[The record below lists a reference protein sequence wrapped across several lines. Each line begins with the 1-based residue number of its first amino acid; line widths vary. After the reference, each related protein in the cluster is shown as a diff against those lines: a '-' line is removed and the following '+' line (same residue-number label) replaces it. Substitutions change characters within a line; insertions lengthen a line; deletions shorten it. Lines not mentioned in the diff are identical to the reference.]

1 MLSPDV
7 IGGKVVPEG
16 PPKGESQ
23 SNGAVEE
30 AGKTVREF
38 VRVLKE
44 HLEYYANMQLKCD
57 DVITLWMIRW
67 SAMLCSRYLVG
78 KDGLTAYERRRGRKC
93 RVPVVAFGEKVWYK
107 ELRTG
112 KARKNKFDSE
122 WQEGIWVGHHRESN
136 EAILCTTS

>member
-1 MLSPDV
+1 MAVRDAV
-7 IGGKVVPEG
+7 ARYHGGKVVPEG

-78 KDGLTAYERRRGRKC
+78 RDGLTAYERARKC
-93 RVPVVAFGEKVWYK
+93 IVPLVAFGEKVRYK

-112 KARKNKFDSE
+112 KARKNKFDSA
-122 WQEGIWVGHHRESN
+122 WQEGIWVGHHWERLTRQLS
-136 EAILCTTS
+136 A